1 MGISRAWWIAGVFAV
16 TASVCLAQAPSAH
29 KTAPSPPQ
37 KSSTPAK
44 SKQPEWK
51 TLVQQASEAE
61 RKGNLQKARNLL
73 DKAYQTAPAGEN
85 KAQVAFQIASTCEKQ
100 KAYDEA
106 RRWYLQSIYDAPKG
120 PLASQARQ
128 RMRAIPDSRRPSAAG
143 ATAAGGAPGGAKPR

>member
-1 MGISRAWWIAGVFAV
+1 MEVSRVWWIVGIFAV
-16 TASVCLAQAPSAH
+16 TASACLAQAPSAH
-29 KTAPSPPQ
+29 KTAPPPAKKSPAA
-37 KSSTPAK
+37 AK

-61 RKGNLQKARNLL
+61 RKGNLQKARSLL
-73 DKAYQTAPAGEN
+73 DKAYRTAPAGEN

-120 PLASQARQ
+120 PLAPQARQ
-128 RMRAIPDSRRPSAAG
+128 RMRSIPDSRRPAAAG
-143 ATAAGGAPGGAKPR
+143 ATAAGGAPGGAKPK

>member
-1 MGISRAWWIAGVFAV
+1 MGIPRIWWIVGVFAV
-16 TASVCLAQAPSAH
+16 MASVCLAQAPSAR
-29 KTAPSPPQ
+29 KTVPSPPQ
-37 KSSTPAK
+37 KSSSPAK

-51 TLVQQASEAE
+51 TLVQRANEAE
-61 RKGNLQKARNLL
+61 RKGNLQKARHLL

-85 KAQVAFQIASTCEKQ
+85 KARVAFQIASTCEKQ

-128 RMRAIPDSRRPSAAG
+128 RMRAIPDSRRPAAAG
-143 ATAAGGAPGGAKPR
+143 ATAAGGAPGSAKPK